1 MALWGADVEQ
11 LRTLGTKL
19 QHGANEIEQQK
30 NNLNTLLNSTQ
41 WMGPDADAF
50 KQQWSGEHM
59 SQLTRVAESLKEAS
73 QKATRNAQRAVGRF
87 TLATAA
93 LPTGPDTTQCPGPLA
108 CAAGSLQ
115 CQPHEAR

>member
-73 QKATRNAQRAVGRF
+73 QKATRNAQQQSDA
-87 TLATAA
+87 
-93 LPTGPDTTQCPGPLA
+93 
-108 CAAGSLQ
+108 S
-115 CQPHEAR
+115 H